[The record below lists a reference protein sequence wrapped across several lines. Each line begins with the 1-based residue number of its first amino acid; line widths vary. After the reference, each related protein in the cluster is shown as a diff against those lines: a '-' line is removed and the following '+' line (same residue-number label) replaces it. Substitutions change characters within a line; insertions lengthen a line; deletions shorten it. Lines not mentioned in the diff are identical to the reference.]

1 MNELKKLY
9 DFLFEK
15 GKYTK
20 SFDEYACWLWK
31 ADILPVTSKQ
41 DFFGA
46 SIMEAVYCNTSPL
59 LPKRLTYPEL
69 FDTKNNPQLFYED
82 FDDLVFKL
90 ECAINNI
97 SKIRNQKTQYLAT
110 DFDWKNMAPYYDN
123 EYEILI

>member
-1 MNELKKLY
+1 MFKRNSV
-9 DFLFEK
+9 EK
-15 GKYTK
+15 RRDLGNKM
-20 SFDEYACWLWK
+20 DA
-31 ADILPVTSKQ
+31 
-41 DFFGA
+41 
-46 SIMEAVYCNTSPL
+46 
-59 LPKRLTYPEL
+59 
-69 FDTKNNPQLFYED
+69 NNPQLFYED